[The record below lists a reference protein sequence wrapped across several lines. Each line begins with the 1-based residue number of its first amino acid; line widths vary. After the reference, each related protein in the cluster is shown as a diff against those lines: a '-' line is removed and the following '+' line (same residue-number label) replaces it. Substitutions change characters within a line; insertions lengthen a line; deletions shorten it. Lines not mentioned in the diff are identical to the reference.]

1 MISNTAE
8 ACPCRHLFIE
18 SPQDR
23 AANPHDITKG
33 RKTGIRKKKK
43 NQIHD
48 QHAPYFRTLHKPA
61 TEKLD
66 SDLII
71 LFGARLNYVIGDY
84 ERRPGNV
91 GWSKTTLPTNVQE
104 AVDLLHS
111 PGPGGSPAQ

>member
-1 MISNTAE
+1 MTSNTAE

-23 AANPHDITKG
+23 AANPHDMTKG

-43 NQIHD
+43 KKIHD
-48 QHAPYFRTLHKPA
+48 QHAPYFRTPHKPA

-71 LFGARLNYVIGDY
+71 IFRARRNYVIGDY

-91 GWSKTTLPTNVQE
+91 G
-104 AVDLLHS
+104 
-111 PGPGGSPAQ
+111 

>member
-43 NQIHD
+43 KSNPRPTRSLLQD
-48 QHAPYFRTLHKPA
+48 ASQTSYREAG
-61 TEKLD
+61 
-66 SDLII
+66 
-71 LFGARLNYVIGDY
+71 FGFNHPLRSQA
-84 ERRPGNV
+84 
-91 GWSKTTLPTNVQE
+91 
-104 AVDLLHS
+104 
-111 PGPGGSPAQ
+111 